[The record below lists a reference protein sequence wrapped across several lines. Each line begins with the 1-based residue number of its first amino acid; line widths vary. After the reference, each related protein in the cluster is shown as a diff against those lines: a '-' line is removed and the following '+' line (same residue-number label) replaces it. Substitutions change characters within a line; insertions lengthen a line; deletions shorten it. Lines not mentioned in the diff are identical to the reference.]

1 MVLSFQLVLQ
11 FQLRSFIKG
20 MLISL
25 FPPSINA
32 FYRCRIAVDKEKSDF
47 AFTNKPNL
55 KKELLSY
62 MKGERVLNGRG
73 KGLAI

>member
-1 MVLSFQLVLQ
+1 MLFIDAELQ
-11 FQLRSFIKG
+11 WIK
-20 MLISL
+20 
-25 FPPSINA
+25 
-32 FYRCRIAVDKEKSDF
+32 KKKDF